1 MHRFVALAFVL
12 GLSGSAALAGPLTP
26 LQTPASM
33 IVRIAGGCAPGL
45 HHGAFGACRPNR
57 SGVAA
62 VPGAVVLTPGPAPCA
77 ARHRV
82 CYPDG
87 HCAMVCN

>member
-1 MHRFVALAFVL
+1 MHKLVVFAFAF
-12 GLSGSAALAGPLTP
+12 GLSGSAALAVPLV
-26 LQTPASM
+26 PAQIQADM
-33 IVRIAGGCAPGL
+33 IVRVAGGCGAGL

-57 SGVAA
+57 AGVAA
-62 VPGAVVLTPGPAPCA
+62 VPGAIVVAPGPAPCA